1 MATCREGILEFSDS
15 LNVSDLIVFLVIWH
29 IFQKPLKNGLY
40 LHGENAM
47 QIPATSVTAFVKTV
61 CISTDKKDLCRAN
74 SSHTSTLGMCF
85 AVTSSFRWEVTLCRV
100 KGSPGSGNSCVNYF
114 MNSIPA
120 RENKRLQEL
129 PVTDRKPIWVK
140 AASGI
145 ELWQVHVLLQTA
157 SCSFFFFVQEAG
169 KGKERTK
176 RRLKMCS
183 MQTLSDAIGIFLI
196 TSQEVS
202 EERWKFLEYKK
213 YARTSLLS
221 QITFSKH

>member
-1 MATCREGILEFSDS
+1 MELNSDRCM
-15 LNVSDLIVFLVIWH
+15 FC
-29 IFQKPLKNGLY
+29 Y
-40 LHGENAM
+40 
-47 QIPATSVTAFVKTV
+47 
-61 CISTDKKDLCRAN
+61 
-74 SSHTSTLGMCF
+74 
-85 AVTSSFRWEVTLCRV
+85 
-100 KGSPGSGNSCVNYF
+100 
-114 MNSIPA
+114 
-120 RENKRLQEL
+120 RLP
-129 PVTDRKPIWVK
+129 PVV
-140 AASGI
+140 
-145 ELWQVHVLLQTA
+145 
-157 SCSFFFFVQEAG
+157 FFFFVQEAG